1 MIQKLQTGGSVNLM
15 YAANPY
21 AIPTT
26 PTSSDKSSKKDSG
39 LISDD
44 LLKKLDG
51 IPVDVDN
58 LMESIADIEH
68 KQSMGM
74 PVSSRT
80 VRRVEA
86 QINRVVQQSK
96 YLKEAEERAEKN
108 DAFGEIA
115 VGNRGELFT
124 VGEDGD
130 IKRVSIGDYNAEK
143 HGPALTVNEL
153 IEQRKF
159 NPTQAYDTT
168 ITTAIGNNIGMSKI
182 SEYIQKIVA
191 SVGSSESSSEAYTDL
206 AGIVGREA
214 AKKPTQ
220 QQLQT
225 IQQLYQLSQT
235 VGMDAIFK
243 EKNLLKQKNVQEAF
257 GYINSILPRNMRLQM
272 QARFVA
278 NGFSLEDS
286 ANGVSEIIGQAIM
299 SGNDVKS
306 QYSIDYDSTINKAG
320 GTSSGIKMEQKRNLK
335 AIETLVQGSLN
346 KVDYQLVSSKN
357 PSVGMTL
364 HGNRIGALANF
375 DNNIVPKSPMSL
387 AIETSLGPLI
397 DKNHVTMG
405 TQKISESMFD
415 TILYDGNDVI
425 NVWAPTD
432 SNGDIDLQGLQQ
444 FNELLEYFDS
454 DPALTIA
461 DKNRTLAEFG
471 IQGRINEDGSF
482 TGSGNMAQFLVF
494 TGITSDE
501 VISSNDDFVDTLE
514 GDKKKFEL
522 DQIERIYGYVNSK
535 NKNKHGDLE
544 FKKGWFDFSTDI
556 LKAPV
561 FMKLKSTAQTEV
573 GTFANHGPLVMTQ
586 TYQDQVAMDQMK
598 YNQAHQEQPFYQPS
612 SSIIMQ

>member
-1 MIQKLQTGGSVNLM
+1 MNIKKLQAGATLQ
-15 YAANPY
+15 YFTNPNY
-21 AIPTT
+21 VSKQD
-26 PTSSDKSSKKDSG
+26 SSSTAEKSS
-39 LISDD
+39 LISED
-44 LLKKLDG
+44 LLKKLEG

-58 LMESIADIEH
+58 LMETIADLEY
-68 KQSMGM
+68 KQSLGI
-74 PVSSRT
+74 PVNSKT
-80 VRRVEA
+80 VRRIEA

-96 YLKEAEERAEKN
+96 YLQDAESRAEKN
-108 DAFGEIA
+108 EAFGEIA

-124 VGEDGD
+124 VGEKGD
-130 IKRVSIGDYNAEK
+130 IKKISIGDYNIEK

-159 NPTQAYDTT
+159 NPTQAYDPTLTT
-168 ITTAIGNNIGMSKI
+168 VIGNNVGMSKI
-182 SEYIQKIVA
+182 SDYIQKIVA
-191 SVGSSESSSEAYTDL
+191 SVGSSETSSEAYTDL
-206 AGIVGREA
+206 AGIVGREQ
-214 AKKPTQ
+214 AKRPSQ
-220 QQLQT
+220 EQLQT
-225 IQQLYQLSQT
+225 LQQLYQLSQT

-243 EKNLLKQKNVQEAF
+243 EKNLMQSRNIQEAF
-257 GYINSILPRNMRLQM
+257 GFINSVLPRNMRLQM

-278 NGFSLEDS
+278 SGFSLEDS
-286 ANGVSEIIGQAIM
+286 AKGVSDIIGQALM
-299 SGNDVKS
+299 SGDKTVYKHS
-306 QYSIDYDSTINKAG
+306 LDYDGTTNKAA
-320 GTSSGIKMEQKRNLK
+320 GTSSGTKMEQKRNLK

-346 KVDYQLVSSKN
+346 KVDYNLVSSKN
-357 PSVGMTL
+357 PSAGMTL

-387 AIETSLGPLI
+387 ALETSLGPLI
-397 DKNHVTMG
+397 DKQHITMG
-405 TQKISESMFD
+405 TQKINESMFD

-444 FNELLEYFDS
+444 FNDILEYFDS
-454 DPALTIA
+454 DPSLTVA

-501 VISSNDDFVDTLE
+501 VINSQDDFVDTIE
-514 GDKKKFEL
+514 GDQKKFEL
-522 DQIERIYGYVNSK
+522 DQIERVYGYVNSK

-556 LKAPV
+556 LRAPV

-586 TYQDQVAMDQMK
+586 TYQDQVAMDQIK
-598 YNQAHQEQPFYQPS
+598 YNQAHQESPFYQPS